1 MNYLVKV
8 RASVKQ
14 EDGKVKRVND
24 TYFVSALSV
33 YEAVV
38 KTSEALKDA
47 YENGFE
53 LFEIK
58 ESNVSELFGIKDA
71 DEPKYFEAKFVII
84 EQDDSGK
91 VKNHKQTVL
100 VQSDDM
106 RSAYNTFIESM
117 RGTMVDYTEVGL
129 KETAIIGLI

>member
-8 RASVKQ
+8 RASVTQ

-24 TYFVSALSV
+24 LYFVSALSV

-47 YENGFE
+47 YQNGFE

-58 ESNVSELFGIKDA
+58 ESNVSELFGIKDT
-71 DEPKYFEAKFVII
+71 DEPKYFEAKFVIV

-91 VKNHKQTVL
+91 VKNHNQTVL

-117 RGTMVDYTEVGL
+117 KGTMVDYTEVGL

>member
-24 TYFVSALSV
+24 LYFVSALSV

-58 ESNVSELFGIKDA
+58 ESPVS
-71 DEPKYFEAKFVII
+71 
-84 EQDDSGK
+84 
-91 VKNHKQTVL
+91 
-100 VQSDDM
+100 
-106 RSAYNTFIESM
+106 
-117 RGTMVDYTEVGL
+117 
-129 KETAIIGLI
+129 

>member
-8 RASVKQ
+8 RASVTQ

-38 KTSEALKDA
+38 KTSESLKDA
-47 YENGFE
+47 YQNGFE

-58 ESNVSELFGIKDA
+58 ESNVSELFGIVDA
-71 DEPKYFEAKFVII
+71 DEPKYFEAKFVIV

-91 VKNHKQTVL
+91 VKNYKQTVL

-117 RGTMVDYTEVGL
+117 KGTMVDYTEVGL

>member
-24 TYFVSALSV
+24 LYFVSALSV

-58 ESNVSELFGIKDA
+58 ESNVSELFGIVDA
-71 DEPKYFEAKFVII
+71 DEPKYFEAKFVIV

-91 VKNHKQTVL
+91 VKNHKQNVL

-117 RGTMVDYTEVGL
+117 KGTMVDYTEVGL

>member
-8 RASVKQ
+8 RAFITQ

-47 YENGFE
+47 YHNGFE
-53 LFEIK
+53 LFEQIIILPIK
-58 ESNVSELFGIKDA
+58 LF
-71 DEPKYFEAKFVII
+71 
-84 EQDDSGK
+84 
-91 VKNHKQTVL
+91 
-100 VQSDDM
+100 
-106 RSAYNTFIESM
+106 
-117 RGTMVDYTEVGL
+117 
-129 KETAIIGLI
+129 

>member
-1 MNYLVKV
+1 M
-8 RASVKQ
+8 
-14 EDGKVKRVND
+14 
-24 TYFVSALSV
+24 
-33 YEAVV
+33 V

-58 ESNVSELFGIKDA
+58 ESNVSELFGIVDA
-71 DEPKYFEAKFVII
+71 DEPKYFEAKFVIV

-117 RGTMVDYTEVGL
+117 KGTMVDYTEVGL
-129 KETAIIGLI
+129 KEAPGSGPEQADRVRESRTRRAEQETDRAERQAR